1 MYNFKHS
8 YDRITDAFYW
18 PAMDLLLWGL
28 TGYYFASINK
38 DAVNA
43 VTTVIIGMVFWIILW
58 RAQYE
63 VTINLLTEL
72 WDKNLI
78 NLFGSPLKFSEWIV
92 SVMIVGVTKG
102 LMSFLFAAALAYL
115 FYGINIFVLGWY
127 VPLFIILLFLNGWSI
142 GFLVASTIFRYGTRI
157 QTLGWSFVWLFAP
170 FAAVYYP
177 LSILPS
183 WAQVIAKGL
192 PASYVFEQIRSLLLN
207 GTMSWA
213 QLGISLLL
221 NIIYLSIS
229 LLLMTKSFAVLKKKG
244 LAKLY

>member
-18 PAMDLLLWGL
+18 PALDLLLWGL

-38 DAVNA
+38 DAVSA
-43 VTTVIIGMVFWIILW
+43 VTTVITGMVFWIILW

-78 NLFGSPLKFSEWIV
+78 NLFGSPLTFSEWII
-92 SVMIVGVTKG
+92 SVMIVGIVKG
-102 LMSFLFAAALAYL
+102 LMSFLFAAGLAYL
-115 FYGINIFVLGWY
+115 LYHINIFVLGWY
-127 VPLFIILLFLNGWSI
+127 VPLFIALLFLSGWSI
-142 GFLVASTIFRYGTRI
+142 GFLVSSTIFQYGTRI

-177 LSILPS
+177 LDILPQ
-183 WAQVIAKGL
+183 WAQVIAKTL

-207 GTMSWA
+207 GTVSWT
-213 QLGISLLL
+213 QLGISLIL
-221 NIIYLSIS
+221 NIIYLTIS
-229 LLLMTKSFAVLKKKG
+229 LLLIRKSFTILKKKG